1 MIFLST
7 PSARRATQTNTTYEF
22 TKSDFYPRPPRG
34 GRPAGCLADLF
45 PAGFLSTPSARRATS
60 RRLCAGTGQAIS
72 IHALREE
79 GDDFFSFLCYSCTDF
94 YPRPPRGGRLSA
106 ERTSV
111 TSIPISIHALREE
124 GDPVGVAAVRQQI
137 ISIHALREEGDA
149 AGTDGAQD
157 QKHFYPRPPRGGR
170 QLPQWVTTMI
180 MNFYP
185 RPPRGGRPLQI
196 RLDETADR
204 FLSTP
209 SARRATIPFSATLSL
224 PMYFYPRPPRGGR
237 PLALQH
243 TVPHKPISIH
253 ALREEGDVRRSHH
266 SCRSRISIH
275 ALREEGDLVQS

>member
-1 MIFLST
+1 MISKSSGISIHALREEGDYA
-7 PSARRATQTNTTYEF
+7 PARRVKRLFY
-22 TKSDFYPRPPRG
+22 FYPRPPRG
-34 GRPAGCLADLF
+34 GRRDESHAGMVWDE
-45 PAGFLSTPSARRATS
+45 FLSTPSARRATS
-60 RRLCAGTGQAIS
+60 RR
-72 IHALREE
+72 
-79 GDDFFSFLCYSCTDF
+79 
-94 YPRPPRGGRLSA
+94 
-106 ERTSV
+106 
-111 TSIPISIHALREE
+111 
-124 GDPVGVAAVRQQI
+124 VAASDCKG

-149 AGTDGAQD
+149 DQISVYLSHDDFYPRPPRGGRPVHADTSTAGIY
-157 QKHFYPRPPRGGR
+157 FYPRPPRGGR

-275 ALREEGDLVQS
+275 ALREEGDLYFWPFVSR

>member
-1 MIFLST
+1 MSLQNQISIHALREEGDRLAAWQTCFQQDFYPRPPRGGRQAAAFVLALDKLFLST

-60 RRLCAGTGQAIS
+60 RRLCAGTGQA
-72 IHALREE
+72 
-79 GDDFFSFLCYSCTDF
+79 
-94 YPRPPRGGRLSA
+94 
-106 ERTSV
+106 
-111 TSIPISIHALREE
+111 
-124 GDPVGVAAVRQQI
+124 

>member
-1 MIFLST
+1 MRKNSMPSPSRFLSTPSARRATLTDVLSMTVSMIFLST

-170 QLPQWVTTMI
+170 HISLVYPQKTALFLSTPSARRATPHSGRPSSQPADFYPRPPRGGRLKASVTLYTLP
-180 MNFYP
+180 NFYP
-185 RPPRGGRPLQI
+185 RPPRGGRL
-196 RLDETADR
+196 
-204 FLSTP
+204 
-209 SARRATIPFSATLSL
+209 
-224 PMYFYPRPPRGGR
+224 Y
-237 PLALQH
+237 
-243 TVPHKPISIH
+243 
-253 ALREEGDVRRSHH
+253 
-266 SCRSRISIH
+266 
-275 ALREEGDLVQS
+275 